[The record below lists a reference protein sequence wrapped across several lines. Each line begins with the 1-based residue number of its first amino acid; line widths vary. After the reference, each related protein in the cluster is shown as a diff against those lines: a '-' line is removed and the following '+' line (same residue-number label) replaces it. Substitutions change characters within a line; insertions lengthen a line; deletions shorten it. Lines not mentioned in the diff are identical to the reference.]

1 MIQPASFSQPGQPST
16 SAIKPSSHPGQP
28 SRPTIQANHPGQPS
42 RKDADEQMCC
52 RLVAY
57 FGTGCRRY
65 TRVCPERQLYL
76 VCRDRPQATTTQRT
90 RQVRL
95 CRTRVEHEP
104 AGAPRLVRHAKS
116 RPLEGGGAKARANVG
131 KLQTVTAPIN
141 RADEP

>member
-1 MIQPASFSQPGQPST
+1 MIQPTSFAQPGQPST
-16 SAIKPSSHPGQP
+16 SAI
-28 SRPTIQANHPGQPS
+28 QPS

-52 RLVAY
+52 RLVAH
-57 FGTGCRRY
+57 FGTGCQRY

-141 RADEP
+141 RADEPRPGSGWRHAVAR